1 MPPACRTGAGRGRR
15 RLGRSPGGQGRQPH
29 LDSVSAISRL
39 SLGYVSAMSRL
50 CLGCVSAIPRGCI
63 SAMSRRVGVDEGAVR
78 VGEGA
83 VRVHGDLLRHLLRL
97 RVRAHLLE
105 HLRRGQREG
114 AVRAAASGGA
124 TRRRRG
130 LRLRRGWSCGG
141 SWEGRGWSCG
151 GSCGGG
157 EGRHL
162 SGRLALPVRAEE
174 GAGADA
180 SLGGLVG
187 ALLVEGGRDAEDG
200 AWRGVG
206 RGEGRGEGRGV
217 GRGEGRVP
225 QSGMTS
231 YAGPVASCVRR

>member
-1 MPPACRTGAGRGRR
+1 M
-15 RLGRSPGGQGRQPH
+15 
-29 LDSVSAISRL
+29 
-39 SLGYVSAMSRL
+39 
-50 CLGCVSAIPRGCI
+50 
-63 SAMSRRVGVDEGAVR
+63 
-78 VGEGA
+78 
-83 VRVHGDLLRHLLRL
+83 
-97 RVRAHLLE
+97 
-105 HLRRGQREG
+105 
-114 AVRAAASGGA
+114 RAAASGGA

-157 EGRHL
+157 EGDL

-206 RGEGRGEGRGV
+206 RGEGRGEGR
-217 GRGEGRVP
+217 VP

-231 YAGPVASCVRR
+231 YAGPVTSCVRR

>member
-1 MPPACRTGAGRGRR
+1 MEERQGVGAAAAAAG
-15 RLGRSPGGQGRQPH
+15 
-29 LDSVSAISRL
+29 
-39 SLGYVSAMSRL
+39 
-50 CLGCVSAIPRGCI
+50 
-63 SAMSRRVGVDEGAVR
+63 
-78 VGEGA
+78 
-83 VRVHGDLLRHLLRL
+83 
-97 RVRAHLLE
+97 LE
-105 HLRRGQREG
+105 LRRQL
-114 AVRAAASGGA
+114 
-124 TRRRRG
+124 RRRG
-130 LRLRRGWSCGG
+130 S
-141 SWEGRGWSCG
+141 
-151 GSCGGG
+151 
-157 EGRHL
+157 RHL

-231 YAGPVASCVRR
+231 YAGPVASCVRV